1 MIQILSTND
10 LSTTIRRIIKRARER
25 IVLISPFLDEKSDIF
40 EYLYEL
46 KQKSYSVPIFIITR
60 TPSQVYYNKE
70 SHKKAIA
77 KFSEIDNCYVHY
89 CLGLHTKCYFNE
101 EEMIITSLNLLSS
114 SEEHNFELGTHF
126 DQKERIYGDA
136 LQEIN
141 EICKEAV
148 PEMNRINNDGTFS
161 KQPLTAFC
169 IHSGKKIAYQD
180 MFGDK
185 RVTKRYI
192 EYSTYKKLPEYLQD
206 EDSTHQYCHGCGK
219 SYKATLKEPLCPS
232 CKEFM
237 RCLSLNN
244 FN

>member
-1 MIQILSTND
+1 
-10 LSTTIRRIIKRARER
+10 
-25 IVLISPFLDEKSDIF
+25 
-40 EYLYEL
+40 
-46 KQKSYSVPIFIITR
+46 
-60 TPSQVYYNKE
+60 
-70 SHKKAIA
+70 
-77 KFSEIDNCYVHY
+77 
-89 CLGLHTKCYFNE
+89 
-101 EEMIITSLNLLSS
+101 
-114 SEEHNFELGTHF
+114 
-126 DQKERIYGDA
+126 
-136 LQEIN
+136 
-141 EICKEAV
+141 
-148 PEMNRINNDGTFS
+148 MNRINNDGTFS

-206 EDSTHQYCHGCGK
+206 EDSTHQYCHCCGT

>member
-1 MIQILSTND
+1 MIQILSTNN

-114 SEEHNFELGTHF
+114 SEEHNFELDF
-126 DQKERIYGDA
+126 KYKIKE
-136 LQEIN
+136 
-141 EICKEAV
+141 
-148 PEMNRINNDGTFS
+148 
-161 KQPLTAFC
+161 
-169 IHSGKKIAYQD
+169 
-180 MFGDK
+180 
-185 RVTKRYI
+185 
-192 EYSTYKKLPEYLQD
+192 STV
-206 EDSTHQYCHGCGK
+206 
-219 SYKATLKEPLCPS
+219 
-232 CKEFM
+232 
-237 RCLSLNN
+237 
-244 FN
+244 